1 MRLLDKVAIVTGGAR
16 GIGRAIVLDFIKE
29 GAKVLVADKN
39 ISGTDE
45 LMKKVKEMN
54 GEAIIFQMDVT
65 KADQVDQMVQKCLDR
80 FGGIDILVN
89 NAGIIMIAPV
99 VNMEEKD
106 WDITMEVNAKGVF
119 LCSRAVARQMI
130 KQSRGGKIVNTS
142 SLCGKVGYPYMAHY
156 CASKFAVIG
165 LTKTMALELAP
176 YKINVNAVCPGVVET
191 DILVKEWDLVGKLDN
206 KTPDQIRK
214 EVIPQIPLGYLA
226 KPEDVSKVVVFLA
239 SSDSNYMTGQALNVT
254 GGMETH

>member
-16 GIGRAIVLDFIKE
+16 GIGRAIVFDFMKE
-29 GAKVLVADKN
+29 GARVLVADKN
-39 ISGTDE
+39 ISGTDG
-45 LMKKVKEMN
+45 LMRRIKEMK

-65 KADQVDQMVQKCLDR
+65 KVDQVDQMAEKCVGH
-80 FGGIDILVN
+80 FGRIDVLVN
-89 NAGIIMIAPV
+89 NAGIIMIDPV
-99 VNMEEKD
+99 VDMEEKD

-130 KQSRGGKIVNTS
+130 KQSQGGKIVNIS
-142 SLCGKVGYPYMAHY
+142 SLCGKVGYPYMGHY

-191 DILVKEWDLVGKLDN
+191 DILVREWDLVGKLDN
-206 KTPDQIRK
+206 KTPDQMRK
-214 EVIPQIPLGYLA
+214 EVTPQIPLGYLA

-239 SSDSNYMTGQALNVT
+239 SPDANYMTGQALNVT